1 MLGKIARRR
10 RRGRQRMRWLEGITD
25 AMDMNLGKLWE
36 MVKDREA
43 WRAAVHGVTKSL
55 TRLGDGTTATIT
67 SEFKIACVRSGESF

>member
-1 MLGKIARRR
+1 MRAGEE
-10 RRGRQRMRWLEGITD
+10 GVRMRWLDGI
-25 AMDMNLGKLWE
+25 AYAINMNLDKLQE
-36 MVKDREA
+36 MLRGRKA